1 MALTRADMIMIEM
14 DCLNE
19 DLESLYTVREILH
32 DRQEWDA
39 YYPVMDVI
47 DEWNEKY
54 DALEQELKELRGG
67 E

>member
-1 MALTRADMIMIEM
+1 MTLTRADMIMIEM

-19 DLESLYTVREILH
+19 DLESLYSVREILR
-32 DRQEWDA
+32 DRKEWDA

>member
-1 MALTRADMIMIEM
+1 MVLTKADMIMIEM

-19 DLESLYTVREILH
+19 DLESLYTVREILY
-32 DRQEWDA
+32 DRKEWDA

>member
-19 DLESLYTVREILH
+19 DLESLYSVREILH
-32 DRQEWDA
+32 DRKEWDA

>member
-19 DLESLYTVREILH
+19 DLESLYSVREILY
-32 DRQEWDA
+32 DRKEWDA